1 MKKIQKYNHCSP
13 IIPVVSMIINSASE
27 YNKIYAVH
35 FVNFLLW
42 SMDFIIFQM
51 NLKPNLRNIDPIQ
64 MISRKIRYCLNSNE
78 DVKNKIIRPR
88 NKVPNIKFETFCF
101 LK

>member
-1 MKKIQKYNHCSP
+1 MKKIQKYSHFNP
-13 IIPVVSMIINSASE
+13 TIPVVLMIINSASE
-27 YNKIYAVH
+27 YNKMYEVH

-51 NLKPNLRNIDPIQ
+51 NFKPNLRNIDPIQ
-64 MISRKIRYCLNSNE
+64 IISRKIRYCLNSKE
-78 DVKNKIIRPR
+78 DVKNKIIRLR